1 MFNEVERI
9 GVDRV
14 FITSGGV
21 VDLLLFKLVE
31 EKAMDPHRCASRNS
45 TFQNVR
51 EYSVQDFGVLALV
64 HLVNKR
70 NVLAF
75 RKNL

>member
-1 MFNEVERI
+1 MFNEVESIR
-9 GVDRV
+9 VDRV
-14 FITSGGV
+14 FTTSGGV
-21 VDLLLFKLVE
+21 VAFPLFKLVE
-31 EKAMDPHRCASRNS
+31 EKAMDPHCGASRNS
-45 TFQNVR
+45 TFLNVR

-64 HLVNKR
+64 HLVNER